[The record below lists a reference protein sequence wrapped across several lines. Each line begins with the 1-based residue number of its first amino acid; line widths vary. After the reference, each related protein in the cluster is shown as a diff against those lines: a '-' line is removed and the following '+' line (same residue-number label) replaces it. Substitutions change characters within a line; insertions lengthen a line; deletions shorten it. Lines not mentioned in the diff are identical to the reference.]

1 MLNNEVSSSEASQL
15 LAVSLQPMSLSR
27 SDAAHSHSQRSMSH
41 Y

>member
-1 MLNNEVSSSEASQL
+1 MLKNEVSSSEASQL

-27 SDAAHSHSQRSMSH
+27 SDAAHLCQRSMSH